1 VLNRKIP
8 NTGQRQDALMR
19 RLQNKNPANK
29 AKYHAKKHDSR
40 NDRRAGL
47 ERGVK

>member
-1 VLNRKIP
+1 MLNRKIL
-8 NTGQRQDALMR
+8 NAGQRQDAIMR

-29 AKYHAKKHDSR
+29 AKHHAAKHDSR